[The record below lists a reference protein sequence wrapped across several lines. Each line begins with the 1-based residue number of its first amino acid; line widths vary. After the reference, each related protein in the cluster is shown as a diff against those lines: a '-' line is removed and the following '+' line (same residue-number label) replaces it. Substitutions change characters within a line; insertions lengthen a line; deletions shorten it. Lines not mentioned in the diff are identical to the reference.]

1 MTVETLNLTRALKG
15 ETKTQGNWG
24 EMILGTILARSGL
37 REGHEYVTQDSHIT
51 EDGRRQILDVL
62 IKLPDGKGIIVDSK
76 VSLKDF
82 EAYVNAETDLARAAH
97 LKAHTASLRSHVKL
111 LSEKTY
117 QKLTDGGLDFVVMF
131 VPSEG
136 ALAAA
141 LSADPDLIGYANER
155 NVTIVTPTTLM
166 IALRTVANVWHV
178 ENRNRNAEQIA
189 ERAGQLYDKFVGFV
203 GDMSKLDNQLRT
215 VRTTF
220 DDSFKK
226 LQGKGGLASRAE
238 NLKLMGAKA
247 TKALP
252 TALLDDEEPE
262 GQE

>member
-1 MTVETLNLTRALKG
+1 
-15 ETKTQGNWG
+15 
-24 EMILGTILARSGL
+24 
-37 REGHEYVTQDSHIT
+37 
-51 EDGRRQILDVL
+51 
-62 IKLPDGKGIIVDSK
+62 
-76 VSLKDF
+76 
-82 EAYVNAETDLARAAH
+82 
-97 LKAHTASLRSHVKL
+97 
-111 LSEKTY
+111 
-117 QKLTDGGLDFVVMF
+117 MF